1 MELVSQENVPVGVP
15 EPCIFSPS
23 NITSFTTNTISQDT
37 IVSST
42 SQGSASAK
50 EHSNEFCELFH
61 EETRISI
68 IKLSPQIAKQ

>member
-1 MELVSQENVPVGVP
+1 MPAGVP
-15 EPCIFSPS
+15 EPCIFSTP
-23 NITSFTTNTISQDT
+23 NITSFTINTISQDA

-42 SQGSASAK
+42 SQGSASGK